1 MMKQDVSDP
10 ALFDEYRE
18 GNRIEVNNR
27 CGRSEG

>member
-1 MMKQDVSDP
+1 MKRDISDP
-10 ALFDEYRE
+10 AFFDKYRE